1 MLFVGDSGT
10 AKTTIVKN
18 FMGNLNP
25 ELYNGLSLNF
35 SSRTSSL
42 EVQNSLEANLDRRS
56 KDTLGPPGRKSLV
69 FLH

>member
-1 MLFVGDSGT
+1 
-10 AKTTIVKN
+10 
-18 FMGNLNP
+18 MGNLNP

-69 FLH
+69 FFIDNISMPLVDQYGT